1 MGRRFEGKVAI
12 ISGATSGIGMVTA
25 RRMAAEG
32 ARAVLAVP
40 RPGFLVSVAV
50 SELAPS
56 ATP

>member
-1 MGRRFEGKVAI
+1 MAI